1 MALSLKNKNEK
12 NPKRLTYAW
21 DFLVQINVN
30 QRQKLFWTKFLKLI
44 IIILRDGLTILFG
57 KLLVFL
63 CVFLLKDKRNLSKK

>member
-12 NPKRLTYAW
+12 NPKRILNAW
-21 DFLVQINVN
+21 GFLVQINVN

-44 IIILRDGLTILFG
+44 IIIIRDGLTILYG

-63 CVFLLKDKRNLSKK
+63 CVFLLKDKRNLSKE

>member
-21 DFLVQINVN
+21 DFSVQINVN